1 MKRLTRYSLI
11 VLLVL
16 LPVLAAVA
24 FITWVTATTQGS
36 RWLLKSIPSL
46 TSVEFSARTIE
57 GKISDRLLLS
67 GVTLVL
73 DQQRV
78 EIDRVELRWKPLLLL
93 TGTVGIKDLT
103 LNGVRIQDDTP
114 ADDKP
119 PIMEW
124 PRAPQRAQLLNAVIE
139 RLQITG
145 LNYRR
150 LEETILTD
158 SFMTT
163 SVSWEDGTL
172 TLKKL
177 TAGSAAGRV
186 NGSISAGLGHPSLAA
201 DLTITAFKPLA
212 EMDRLRLQLQPG
224 KRAGDESLAASVT
237 LEGNAGTK
245 KLLELSGDVGMA
257 GKAIN
262 LRRLSLNSTGQKG
275 EISGDGSIALHGS
288 GPLLELRMRL
298 DSLDL
303 APQLDITTNV
313 SGTITFSGNTDRYV
327 GDVKLTN
334 TGGGWRALA
343 VTAAYEGNR
352 DGVKLAPVA
361 ASVLDGSLAGNL
373 HFDWRNGFAVDG
385 NVSGRNLNP
394 ARLDPEWKGLV
405 NFNASGSFDQDKGNK
420 TTGKIRGVLLDS
432 RLHGQQLTGEL
443 HTDISGDTILFSRL
457 KLHGKGFD
465 LLGSGDLTQRLA
477 FDARI
482 TDVSRL
488 VPHASGNI
496 RADGWVRWRDR
507 QLSGAVTG
515 TGKKLAFAGTSVA
528 TVNLDARLFEGAAYP
543 FKISATLL
551 ELTHE
556 QYGVQAVKLSA
567 QGTLQQHKIDATL
580 NSGRASARLTVAAGY
595 NAAAWSGELSRFAG
609 NDGAGPWTMVRPSRF
624 SISSTQL
631 NLTPILLTSGAAEQL
646 EVAANLTLEPLT
658 GEIRARWNDLD
669 VARIT
674 PWLPHGTSLKGRIS
688 GQTAGI
694 FLPDKRL
701 TLDGTAVLSGGTLL
715 RTSPEGEFNISLS
728 SAKASWGWRGEKL
741 DGTIELVLAEYGK
754 ARASFQLP
762 IPASLPLAVNTG
774 GLIRA
779 TLVGQAREKGM
790 VTALFPQM
798 VQESFGELNVDIN
811 VGGTWEQPDISGKL
825 KLARAGAYL
834 PAAGIHLKDIELAA
848 RLEKNLI
855 RIDSFRAVSGGGHLE
870 GTALITMKGSQ
881 VTAYRGTINGDNFQ
895 TVHLP
900 ELHVLATPRLT
911 FEGDLHKL
919 KLRGELFLPE
929 VRVTAA
935 PYRNVI
941 APSGDVIFE
950 GRELP
955 TPRGSDHPLVLDARI
970 RVRLGEQVFVK
981 ISGIDAQLG
990 GSVDLAFNSLDN
1002 ITSAGEIRVVK
1013 GRYQTYGVNLEIV
1026 RGRLFFAGVPLDS
1039 PTLDFLALR
1048 TIGEVKAGVTVSG
1061 TPQKPVTKLYSQPAM
1076 PDVDILAYIVLGHPL
1091 GSRGEQA
1098 SVMVQA
1104 AGALLTSGQ
1113 AAVVQ
1118 QKIKNRLGL
1127 SILEIQSGTIGSAT
1141 TTAYTPLQS
1150 ARAEGAAA
1158 ASQTGVTKTIL
1169 TVGKYLTPQLYVSY
1183 GKSLFSGS
1191 NLFRLRYDIYKQ
1203 WQVETQTGSESGADL
1218 FYKLE
1223 FK

>member
-1 MKRLTRYSLI
+1 M
-11 VLLVL
+11 L
-16 LPVLAAVA
+16 LPVLAAAA
-24 FITWVTATTQGS
+24 FITWVTATPQGS

-67 GVTLVL
+67 GVRLVL

-119 PIMEW
+119 PLMEW
-124 PRAPQRAQLLNAVIE
+124 PRASQRSQLLNAVIE

-158 SFMTT
+158 LFMTT

-201 DLTITAFKPLA
+201 DLTITAFEPLA
-212 EMDRLRLQLQPG
+212 EIDQLRLRLRPG
-224 KRAGDESLAASVT
+224 KRNGDESLAASVT

-257 GKAIN
+257 GKTIN

-275 EISGDGSIALHGS
+275 EISGDGSIAFQGS
-288 GPLLELRMRL
+288 DPLLEVRMRL

-303 APQLDITTNV
+303 APQLDIATNV
-313 SGTITFSGNTDRYV
+313 SGTITFSGNTDSYV
-327 GDVKLTN
+327 GDVKLN
-334 TGGGWRALA
+334 NRGGEWRALA

-373 HFDWRNGFAVDG
+373 HFDWRNGFAVAG

-405 NFNASGSFDQDKGNK
+405 NFNASGSFGQDRGNK
-420 TTGKIRGVLLDS
+420 TNGKIRGVLLDS
-432 RLHGQQLTGEL
+432 RLHGQKLTGDL
-443 HTDISGDTILFSRL
+443 HADISGDTILFSSL

-465 LLGSGDLTQRLA
+465 LQGSGDLTQRLA

-496 RADGWVRWRDR
+496 RADGWLRWRDR

-543 FKISATLL
+543 FEGSATLL

-567 QGTLQQHKIDATL
+567 QGTLQQHTIDATL

-595 NAAAWSGELSRFAG
+595 EAGAWSGELSRFAG
-609 NDGAGPWTMVRPSRF
+609 SDGAGPWTMARPSRF

-631 NLTPILLTSGAAEQL
+631 TLTPILLTSGAAEQL

-669 VARIT
+669 VARIN
-674 PWLPHGTSLKGRIS
+674 PWLPHGTSLKGHIS
-688 GQTAGI
+688 GQTVGT

-701 TLDGTAVLSGGTLL
+701 TLDGTALLSGGTLL

-774 GLIRA
+774 GRIRA

-848 RLEKNLI
+848 RLEKDLI
-855 RIDSFRAVSGGGHLE
+855 RIDSFRAVSGPGYLE

-881 VTAYRGTINGDNFQ
+881 VTAYRGTINGENFQ

-900 ELHVLATPRLT
+900 ELQVLVTPKLT
-911 FEGDLHKL
+911 FAGDTHKLTLRGDLL
-919 KLRGELFLPE
+919 LPK
-929 VRVTAA
+929 VQITATQS
-935 PYRNVI
+935 RNVI
-941 APSGDVIFE
+941 APSSDVILE
-950 GRELP
+950 GRQPAAAKDKL
-955 TPRGSDHPLVLDARI
+955 TVLDARI
-970 RVRLGEQVFVK
+970 KVRLGEQVFVK

-990 GSVDLAFNSLDN
+990 GTMDLSFDSLDN

-1061 TPQKPVTKLYSQPAM
+1061 TPRKPVTKLYSQPAM

-1158 ASQTGVTKTIL
+1158 ASQTGVTETIL

-1203 WQVETQTGSESGADL
+1203 WQIETQTGSESGADL

>member
-1 MKRLTRYSLI
+1 M
-11 VLLVL
+11 L

-73 DQQRV
+73 DSQRV

-93 TGTVGIKDLT
+93 TGTVGINDLT

-119 PIMEW
+119 PLMEW

-158 SFMTT
+158 SFMIT

-201 DLTITAFKPLA
+201 DLTFTAFEPVG
-212 EMDRLRLQLQPG
+212 EMDRLRLRLRPG
-224 KRAGDESLAASVT
+224 KSAGDESLAAAVT
-237 LEGNAGTK
+237 LEGNAGVK
-245 KLLELSGDVGMA
+245 KLLELSGEVGMA

-275 EISGDGSIALHGS
+275 EISGDGSIALQGS
-288 GPLLELRMRL
+288 DPLLELRMRV

-303 APQLDITTNV
+303 APQLNIATNV
-313 SGTITFSGNTDRYV
+313 SGTITFSGNTDSYA
-327 GDVKLTN
+327 GDLKLN
-334 TGGGWRALA
+334 NNGGGWRALA
-343 VTAAYEGNR
+343 VTAAYNGNR
-352 DGVKLAPVA
+352 DGLKLAPVG
-361 ASVLDGSLAGNL
+361 ASILDGSLVGNL
-373 HFDWRNGFAVDG
+373 HVDWSNGLVVAG

-405 NFNASGSFDQDKGNK
+405 NFNASGSFGQDKGNK
-420 TTGKIRGVLLDS
+420 TTGRIRGVLLDS
-432 RLHGQQLTGEL
+432 TLHGQRLTGEL
-443 HTDISGDTILFSRL
+443 QADIAGDTILLSRL
-457 KLHGKGFD
+457 KLQGKGFD
-465 LLGSGDLTQRLA
+465 LQGSGDLTQRLA
-477 FDARI
+477 FTARI

-488 VPHASGNI
+488 VPHTSGSI
-496 RADGWVRWRDR
+496 RAGGWVRWRDR
-507 QLSGAVTG
+507 HLSGAVTG
-515 TGKKLAFAGTSVA
+515 TGKKLAFAGTRVA
-528 TVNLDARLFEGAAYP
+528 TANLDARLYEGAAYP
-543 FKISATLL
+543 FKVSATLL
-551 ELTHE
+551 EPSYE
-556 QYGVQAVKLSA
+556 DYGVHEIKLSA
-567 QGTLQQHKIDATL
+567 QGTLQQHTIDATL

-595 NAAAWSGELSRFAG
+595 NAVAWSGELSRFAG
-609 NDGAGPWTMVRPSRF
+609 SDGAGPWTMARPSRF
-624 SISSTQL
+624 GISSRQL
-631 NLTPILLTSGAAEQL
+631 TLTPILLTSGAAEQL

-669 VARIT
+669 VARIN

-688 GQTAGI
+688 GQTVGT

-701 TLDGTAVLSGGTLL
+701 TLDGNAALSGGTLL

-741 DGTIELVLAEYGK
+741 DGTIELVMAEYGR
-754 ARASFQLP
+754 ARATIQIP
-762 IPASLPLAVNTG
+762 IPAVLPLAVTPKG
-774 GLIRA
+774 RLHGS
-779 TLVGQAREKGM
+779 LVGQAMEKGM
-790 VTALFPQM
+790 ITALFPKM

-811 VGGTWEQPDISGKL
+811 LGGTWEQPDVSGKL
-825 KLARAGAYL
+825 KLVRAGAYL
-834 PAAGIHLKDIELAA
+834 PTAGIHLKDIELAA
-848 RLEKNLI
+848 RLEKDLI
-855 RIDSFRAVSGGGHLE
+855 RIDSFRAVSGPGHLE
-870 GTALITMKGSQ
+870 GTALITLKGAQ
-881 VTAYRGTINGDNFQ
+881 VTAFRGTINGENFQ
-895 TVHLP
+895 TSHLP
-900 ELHVLATPRLT
+900 ELQVLVTPKLT
-911 FEGDLHKL
+911 FAGDTHTLTLRGDLL
-919 KLRGELFLPE
+919 LPK
-929 VRVTAA
+929 VQITAA
-935 PYRNVI
+935 QSRNNVI
-941 APSGDVIFE
+941 TPSSDVVLE
-950 GRELP
+950 GREPVAAKDKLP
-955 TPRGSDHPLVLDARI
+955 LLDAQL
-970 RVRLGEQVFVK
+970 RVRLGDQVFVK

-990 GSVDLAFNSLDN
+990 GTIDLSFNSLDN
-1002 ITSAGEIRVVK
+1002 ITSAGEIRVIK
-1013 GRYQTYGVNLEIV
+1013 GRYQTYGVNLDIV
-1026 RGRLFFAGVPLDS
+1026 RGRLFFAGVPMDS

-1048 TIGEVKAGVTVSG
+1048 TIGDVQAGVTVSG
-1061 TPQKPVTKLYSQPAM
+1061 TLKRPVTRLYSQPAM

-1091 GSRGEQA
+1091 GSGGEQA
-1098 SVMVQA
+1098 GIMTQA
-1104 AGALLTSGQ
+1104 AGALLTSSQ
-1113 AAVVQ
+1113 AAIVQ
-1118 QKIKNRLGL
+1118 RQIKNYLGL
-1127 SILEIQSGTIGSAT
+1127 STLEIQSGIGVGAPT
-1141 TTAYTPLQS
+1141 TTYKPLQS
-1150 ARAEGAAA
+1150 AAVESR
-1158 ASQTGVTKTIL
+1158 QPGVSETIL
-1169 TVGKYLTPQLYVSY
+1169 TVGKYLTPQLYISY

>member
-16 LPVLAAVA
+16 LPVLAAAA
-24 FITWVTATTQGS
+24 FVTWVTATTGGS

-46 TSVEFSARTIE
+46 TGVEFSARTIE
-57 GKISDRLLLS
+57 GKISDRLFLT
-67 GVTLVL
+67 GVRLTLK
-73 DQQRV
+73 QQQV
-78 EIDRVELRWKPLLLL
+78 EIDRIELRWKPLLLL
-93 TGTVGIKDLT
+93 AGTVGIRELAIA
-103 LNGVRIQDDTP
+103 GIRIQDDTP

-119 PIMEW
+119 PLMEW
-124 PRAPQRAQLLNAVIE
+124 PRAPQRAQLLNAVIG

-150 LEETILTD
+150 LEEIILAD
-158 SFMTT
+158 SSLTASAF
-163 SVSWEDGTL
+163 WEDGVL
-172 TLKKL
+172 TLNDV
-177 TAGSAAGRV
+177 TAVLPAGRV
-186 NGSISAGLGHPSLAA
+186 TGDISAGFGHPSLTAE
-201 DLTITAFKPLA
+201 LTAFPLEA
-212 EMDRLRLQLQPG
+212 VAGMDRLQLRLRPG
-224 KRAGDESLAASVT
+224 KRNGDESLAASVT
-237 LEGNAGTK
+237 LEGNAGVK

-257 GKAIN
+257 GHAIN
-262 LRRLSLNSTGQKG
+262 LRRLRLSRTGQKG
-275 EISGDGSIALHGS
+275 EISGDGSLAFQGND
-288 GPLLELRMRL
+288 PRLELRIGV

-303 APQLDITTNV
+303 APQLDIATNV
-313 SGTITFSGNTDRYV
+313 SGTITFSGNTDSYA
-327 GDVKLTN
+327 GNLKLN
-334 TGGGWRALA
+334 NNDGEWRALA

-352 DGVKLAPVA
+352 DGLKLAPVA
-361 ASVLDGSLAGNL
+361 ASILDGSLAGNL
-373 HFDWRNGFAVDG
+373 HFDWRNGFAVAG
-385 NVSGRNLNP
+385 NVNGRNLNP
-394 ARLDPEWKGLV
+394 SRLDPEWKGLV
-405 NFNASGSFDQDKGNK
+405 NFNASGSFGQDRGNK

-432 RLHGQQLTGEL
+432 RLHGQKLTGEL
-443 HTDISGDTILFSRL
+443 HADISGDTILFSRL

-465 LLGSGDLTQRLA
+465 LQGSGDLTQRLA

-482 TDVSRL
+482 TDMSRL

-528 TVNLDARLFEGAAYP
+528 TVNLNARLFAGAAYP
-543 FKISATLL
+543 FEISATLL
-551 ELTHE
+551 ELTNE
-556 QYGVQAVKLSA
+556 QYGVHAVKLSA
-567 QGTLQQHKIDATL
+567 QGTPQQHKIDATL
-580 NSGRASARLTVAAGY
+580 NSGRASARLTVAASYDAG
-595 NAAAWSGELSRFAG
+595 AWSGELSRFAG
-609 NDGAGPWTMVRPSRF
+609 SDGAGSWTMARPSRF

-631 NLTPILLTSGAAEQL
+631 TLTPTRLTSGATEHL
-646 EVAANLTLEPLT
+646 EVAANLSLEPLR
-658 GEIRARWNDLD
+658 GEVSARWSNFD
-669 VARIT
+669 VARLN

-688 GQTAGI
+688 GQTVGT

-762 IPASLPLAVNTG
+762 IPASLPLVVNTG
-774 GLIRA
+774 GQIRA
-779 TLVGQAREKGM
+779 TLVGQAMEKGM

-798 VQESFGELNVDIN
+798 VRESFGELNVDIN
-811 VGGTWEQPDISGKL
+811 VEGTWEQPDISGKL
-825 KLARAGAYL
+825 NLARAGAYL

-848 RLEKNLI
+848 RLEKDLI
-855 RIDSFRAVSGGGHLE
+855 RIDSFRAVSGAGHLD
-870 GTALITMKGSQ
+870 GTALITLKGGK
-881 VTAYRGTINGDNFQ
+881 VTAYRGSIGGENFQ
-895 TVHLP
+895 AVHLP
-900 ELHVLATPRLT
+900 ELRVLATPKLT

-919 KLRGELFLPE
+919 KLRGELLLPE
-929 VRVTAA
+929 VQVTAA
-935 PYRNVI
+935 PQRNVI

-950 GRELP
+950 GSELP
-955 TPRGSDHPLVLDARI
+955 APRDIDQPLVLDARI
-970 RVRLGEQVFVK
+970 RVRLGERVFVK
-981 ISGIDAQLG
+981 SGGIDAQLG
-990 GSVDLAFNSLDN
+990 GSVELAFNSLDN
-1002 ITSAGEIRVVK
+1002 ITSAGEIKVIK

-1061 TPQKPVTKLYSQPAM
+1061 TPRKPVTKLYSQPAM

-1098 SVMVQA
+1098 SIMAQA
-1104 AGALLTSGQ
+1104 ASALLTSGQ

-1127 SILEIQSGTIGSAT
+1127 SVLEIQSGTIGSAT
-1141 TTAYTPLQS
+1141 STAYTPIQS
-1150 ARAEGAAA
+1150 AGAGGVATG
-1158 ASQTGVTKTIL
+1158 QTGVTETIL

-1183 GKSLFSGS
+1183 GKSLFTGS

-1203 WQVETQTGSESGADL
+1203 WQIESQTGSESGVDL